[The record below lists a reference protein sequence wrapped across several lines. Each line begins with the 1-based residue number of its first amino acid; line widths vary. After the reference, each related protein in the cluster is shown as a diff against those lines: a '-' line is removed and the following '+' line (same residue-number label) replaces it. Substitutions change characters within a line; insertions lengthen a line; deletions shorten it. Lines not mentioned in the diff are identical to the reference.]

1 MMAEEVDVYS
11 DNSSSVDV
19 DDFER
24 DDIPSS
30 FVPHSP
36 DHASVPSSF

>member
-11 DNSSSVDV
+11 DNSSSVD
-19 DDFER
+19 DGFER

-30 FVPHSP
+30 FVPQSP
-36 DHASVPSSF
+36 DHASDPSSF